1 MKNKLVNMEN
11 VNYTK
16 EPVLLPGYFKM
27 IGIGIMILA
36 FAVAISFKSM
46 NVALGIEQKELLR
59 ELTMNAFILGLLF
72 LVTSRDKVED
82 ELTLLIRL
90 KSMSWTFVW
99 AVFLVIV
106 TPIIDLLFDDA
117 IEPLSGQQV
126 VGSMLCG
133 YLIMYNWQKRNR

>member
-1 MKNKLVNMEN
+1 MEN
-11 VNYTK
+11 INYTK

-27 IGIGIMILA
+27 IGIAVMILA

>member
-46 NVALGIEQKELLR
+46 NVAMGIEQKELLR

>member
-1 MKNKLVNMEN
+1 MEN

-16 EPVLLPGYFKM
+16 EPVMLPRYFKM
-27 IGIGIMILA
+27 IGLAVMILA
-36 FAVAISFKSM
+36 FAVAISFKSL
-46 NVALGIEQKELLR
+46 NVEMGIDQKEMLR
-59 ELTMNAFILGLLF
+59 ELTMNGFILGLLF

>member
-1 MKNKLVNMEN
+1 MEN
-11 VNYTK
+11 VKYTK

-27 IGIGIMILA
+27 IGLAVMILA
-36 FAVAISFKSM
+36 CIVAISFKSM
-46 NVALGIEQKELLR
+46 NVAVGIEQKELLR

-72 LVTSRDKVED
+72 LASSRDRVED
-82 ELTLLIRL
+82 ELTILIRL

-106 TPIIDLLFDDA
+106 TPIVDLLFDDA
-117 IEPLSGQQV
+117 IDPLSGQRV

>member
-1 MKNKLVNMEN
+1 MEN
-11 VNYTK
+11 IKYTK

-27 IGIGIMILA
+27 IGIVMMIVA

-46 NVALGIEQKELLR
+46 NVAMGIEQKELLR

-126 VGSMLCG
+126 VGSMLFG

>member
-1 MKNKLVNMEN
+1 MEN
-11 VNYTK
+11 INYTK

-27 IGIGIMILA
+27 IGIAVMILA

-46 NVALGIEQKELLR
+46 NVEMGIEQKELLR
-59 ELTMNAFILGLLF
+59 ELTMNGFILGLLF

>member
-1 MKNKLVNMEN
+1 MEN
-11 VNYTK
+11 IKYTK
-16 EPVLLPGYFKM
+16 EPVLLPRYFKM
-27 IGIGIMILA
+27 IGLAVMILA
-36 FAVAISFKSM
+36 FAVAVSFKSM
-46 NVALGIEQKELLR
+46 NVEMGIEQKELLR
-59 ELTMNAFILGLLF
+59 ELTMNGFILGLLF

>member
-1 MKNKLVNMEN
+1 MEN

-46 NVALGIEQKELLR
+46 NVAMGMDQKELLR

-72 LVTSRDKVED
+72 LASARDKVED

-99 AVFLVIV
+99 AVFLVIIS
-106 TPIIDLLFDDA
+106 PIVDLLFDDA

-126 VGSMLCG
+126 VGSMLFG

>member
-1 MKNKLVNMEN
+1 MEN

-27 IGIGIMILA
+27 IGIVVMIVA

-46 NVALGIEQKELLR
+46 NIALGIGQKELLR

-117 IEPLSGQQV
+117 IEPLPGQQV

-133 YLIMYNWQKRNR
+133 YFIMYNWQKRNR

>member
-1 MKNKLVNMEN
+1 MEN

-46 NVALGIEQKELLR
+46 NVEMGMDQKELLR
-59 ELTMNAFILGLLF
+59 ELTMNGFILGLLF
-72 LVTSRDKVED
+72 LASARDKVED

>member
-1 MKNKLVNMEN
+1 MEN
-11 VNYTK
+11 IKYTK
-16 EPVLLPGYFKM
+16 EPVLLPGYFKI
-27 IGIGIMILA
+27 IGTGIMILA

-46 NVALGIEQKELLR
+46 NVAMGIEQKELLR

-72 LVTSRDKVED
+72 LASSRDKVED
-82 ELTLLIRL
+82 ELILLIRL

>member
-1 MKNKLVNMEN
+1 MEN

-27 IGIGIMILA
+27 IGIALMIVA
-36 FAVAISFKSM
+36 FAVAFSFKSM
-46 NVALGIEQKELLR
+46 NVAMGIEQKELLR
-59 ELTMNAFILGLLF
+59 ELTINGFILGLLF
-72 LVTSRDKVED
+72 FASSRDKVED

-106 TPIIDLLFDDA
+106 SPIVDLLFDDA

>member
-1 MKNKLVNMEN
+1 
-11 VNYTK
+11 
-16 EPVLLPGYFKM
+16 
-27 IGIGIMILA
+27 
-36 FAVAISFKSM
+36 M
-46 NVALGIEQKELLR
+46 NIALGIGQKELLR

-117 IEPLSGQQV
+117 IEPLPGQQV

-133 YLIMYNWQKRNR
+133 YFIMYNWQKRNR

>member
-1 MKNKLVNMEN
+1 MEN

-27 IGIGIMILA
+27 IGIAVMILA

-46 NVALGIEQKELLR
+46 NVEMGIEQKELLR
-59 ELTMNAFILGLLF
+59 ELTMNGFILGLLF

>member
-1 MKNKLVNMEN
+1 MEN

-46 NVALGIEQKELLR
+46 NVEMGMDQKELLR
-59 ELTMNAFILGLLF
+59 ELTMNGFILGLLF
-72 LVTSRDKVED
+72 LASSRDKVED

>member
-1 MKNKLVNMEN
+1 MEN

-46 NVALGIEQKELLR
+46 NIALGIEQKELLR

>member
-1 MKNKLVNMEN
+1 MEN

-16 EPVLLPGYFKM
+16 EPVLLPGYFKI
-27 IGIGIMILA
+27 IGTGIMILA
-36 FAVAISFKSM
+36 FVVAISFKSM
-46 NVALGIEQKELLR
+46 NVAMGIEQKELLR